1 MHEFLRRVSRSR
13 PQASGG
19 PQRGRTRV
27 SPTLAVTACAACV
40 ALAGWLPLPAQA
52 QFKVVNPDGTV
63 TYTDRPP
70 QRVPNTRVSNLGR
83 PGSPAVSEAEVAL
96 PPELRQ
102 VAQRHP
108 VTFYSTSECSPCDI
122 GRQLLVARGV
132 PYNERRL
139 SNEEDAQA
147 FERLFGTRTVP
158 LLTVGSQSLKGLSET
173 DWTAYL
179 DAAGYPRQSR
189 LPRGWQ
195 ATVANMVERA
205 PPPPPRAQA
214 TEQPVVPLP
223 VLDLTEPAPGR
234 VRF

>member
-1 MHEFLRRVSRSR
+1 MRTDVPFHGPHGRSPVPHGLNRAAAACRRA
-13 PQASGG
+13 PMPA
-19 PQRGRTRV
+19 GRAL
-27 SPTLAVTACAACV
+27 LALCAA
-40 ALAGWLPLPAQA
+40 LACTPAQA
-52 QFKVVNPDGTV
+52 LFKVVNPDGTV

-70 QRVPNTRVSNLGR
+70 QRVPSTRVTNMAR
-83 PGSPAVSEAEVAL
+83 PGSPAVTEPDVAL

-102 VAQRHP
+102 AAQRHP
-108 VTFYSTSECSPCDI
+108 VTLYTTTECAPCDT
-122 GRQLLVARGV
+122 GRQLLATRGV
-132 PYNERRL
+132 PYSERRV

-158 LLTVGSQSLKGLSET
+158 LLTVGAQALKGLSDV
-173 DWTAYL
+173 DWSAYL

-205 PPPPPRAQA
+205 PPPPARPQQA
-214 TEQPVVPLP
+214 EPPPPP
-223 VLDLTEPAPGR
+223 VLDLSEPAPGR